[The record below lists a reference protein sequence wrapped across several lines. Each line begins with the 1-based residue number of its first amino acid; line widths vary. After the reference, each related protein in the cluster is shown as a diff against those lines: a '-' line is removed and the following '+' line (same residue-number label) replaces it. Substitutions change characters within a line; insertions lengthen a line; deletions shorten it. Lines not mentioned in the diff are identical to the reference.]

1 MPRKKTYDS
10 KMAAKNLGNVIKVFG
25 ETVSEILE
33 DPALRKKAKEF
44 SESIIDAAARVA
56 DSKIHDD
63 EVRAKLRNA
72 GKAAQILGKTI
83 ADDFKTPEKTQPRK

>member
-1 MPRKKTYDS
+1 MPRKKTFDS
-10 KMAAKNLGNVIKVFG
+10 KTAAKNLGNVIRVFG

-44 SESIIDAAARVA
+44 SESIIDAAARVV

-63 EVRAKLRNA
+63 EARAKIRNV
-72 GKAAQILGKTI
+72 GKAAQTLGKTI
-83 ADDFKTPEKTQPRK
+83 ADDFKTPEKA